1 MERQLLN
8 WERAGGHGATF
19 KALEG
24 TLWLDNPA
32 GSFQGGDEPLPSTR
46 AAVVL
51 SAVKYGWWE
60 EALTDRYVN
69 GSLKVAPHLVD
80 RPECGGPRFLPQE
93 NCPTRPRAGL
103 SVWAACYRN
112 CVTAAQLVAVR
123 LV

>member
-1 MERQLLN
+1 MHSPANPEGVTRWQPLAVACVPGPNARPYATCLEMERQLLN

-51 SAVKYGWWE
+51 SAVKYGWRE
-60 EALTDRYVN
+60 EALTDR
-69 GSLKVAPHLVD
+69 
-80 RPECGGPRFLPQE
+80 
-93 NCPTRPRAGL
+93 
-103 SVWAACYRN
+103 
-112 CVTAAQLVAVR
+112 
-123 LV
+123 